1 MRTNGVRAVG
11 VLAAT
16 LALLGVTACSSERNP
31 LTGTGTEP
39 QPSAT
44 ASTAVVPNEESPSPT
59 TPPEPA
65 AVALAANVADQAKK
79 VTVDTLVKVTAK
91 AGTLTKVKVAYRYVD
106 RDGTTAKG
114 TVAGALSKDKAS
126 WTAAERLE
134 PAATYTIS
142 MTGKNTAGAS
152 RSATSRFTTH
162 DLSLDEQTYPSI
174 YPQADSKVGIGM
186 PVVLTFDVPV
196 RDKKEFQKNLEV
208 TSSPAQSGTWNWFS
222 DTQVRFRPA
231 NYWKPGTK
239 VEVRANLNGVNAGNG
254 VYGQKSVATSFT
266 VGRSL
271 VTKVDLARDVAKV
284 YRNGK
289 LVKTIAVSGGKPGWE
304 TRSGVKL
311 IMAKEYNKKMT
322 NEMIGAKEDYSL
334 TARHA
339 LRITNSGEFLH
350 SAPWNSAHLGRRNAS
365 HGCVGM
371 SNGNAEWL
379 YNNTLIGDPVVTTGT
394 RRRLEQGNGYSDWN
408 ISFAQYKKGSAL

>member
-1 MRTNGVRAVG
+1 MRTNGVRVVG
-11 VLAAT
+11 ALVAA
-16 LALLGVTACSSERNP
+16 LALVGVTACSTGRDP
-31 LTGTGTEP
+31 LTGSGTGPE
-39 QPSAT
+39 PSAVS
-44 ASTAVVPNEESPSPT
+44 STSAAPSDSASPT
-59 TPPEPA
+59 PPPPA
-65 AVALAANVADQAKK
+65 PVVLTANVADKASK

-91 AGTLTKVKVAYRYVD
+91 AGTLTKVTVAYRYTE
-106 RDGTTAKG
+106 RDGGTAKG
-114 TVAGALSKDKAS
+114 NLAGALSKDKAS
-126 WTAAERLE
+126 WTATERLE
-134 PAATYTIS
+134 PAATYAIS
-142 MTGKNTAGAS
+142 MTGKNATGESKTAKS
-152 RSATSRFTTH
+152 TFRTH
-162 DLSLDEQTYPSI
+162 ELSLAEQTYASI
-174 YPQADSKVGIGM
+174 YPLANSKVGIGM

-196 RDKKEFQKNLEV
+196 KDKKEFEKNLQV
-208 TSSPAQSGTWNWFS
+208 TSSPAQTGTWNWFS

-231 NYWKPGTK
+231 KYWKPGTK
-239 VEVRANLNGVNAGNG
+239 VKVNANVNGVKAGNG
-254 VYGQKSVATSFT
+254 VYGQKSVSTSFT

-271 VTKVDLARDVAKV
+271 ITKVNLASDVAKV

-289 LVKTIAVSGGKPGWE
+289 LVKTIYVSGGKPGWE

-350 SAPWNSAHLGRRNAS
+350 SAPWNSAHFGRRNAS

-371 SNGNAEWL
+371 SNANAAWL
-379 YNNTLIGDPVVTTGT
+379 YNNTLIGDPVITTGT
-394 RRRLEQGNGYSDWN
+394 GRGLEQGNGYSDWN

>member
-1 MRTNGVRAVG
+1 MRTSGVRAFSA
-11 VLAAT
+11 LAAA
-16 LALLGVTACSSERNP
+16 LALLGVTACSSAGDP
-31 LTGTGTEP
+31 LTGSGTDR
-39 QPSAT
+39 QPSASGTT
-44 ASTAVVPNEESPSPT
+44 AAAPGDSPSPA
-59 TPPEPA
+59 TPPPPA
-65 AVALAANVADQAKK
+65 PVVLAANVADKATK
-79 VTVDTLVKVTAK
+79 VTVDTLVKATAQ

-106 RDGTTAKG
+106 RDGKTVKG

-126 WTAAERLE
+126 WTATERLE

-142 MTGKNTAGAS
+142 MTGKNAAGES
-152 RSATSRFTTH
+152 RTATSKFTTH
-162 DLSLDEQTYPSI
+162 KLTLEEQTYPSI
-174 YPQADSKVGIGM
+174 FPQPDSKVGIGM

-196 RDKKEFQKNLEV
+196 KDKKEFQRNLQV
-208 TSSPAQSGTWNWFS
+208 TSSPAQTGTWNWFS

-231 NYWKPGTK
+231 KYWKPGTK
-239 VEVRANLNGVNAGNG
+239 VKVEANLNGVKGGNG
-254 VYGQKSVATSFT
+254 VYGQKSVSTSFT
-266 VGRSL
+266 VGRSFI
-271 VTKVDLARDVAKV
+271 TKINLASDVAKV

-289 LVKTIAVSGGKPGWE
+289 LVRTIYVSGGKPGWE

-350 SAPWNSAHLGRRNAS
+350 SAPWNSAHFGRRNAS

-371 SNGNAEWL
+371 SNANAAWL
-379 YNNTLIGDPVVTTGT
+379 YNNTLIGDPVITTGT
-394 RRRLEQGNGYSDWN
+394 RRGLEQGNGYSDWN
-408 ISFAQYKKGSAL
+408 ISFAEYKKGSAL

>member
-1 MRTNGVRAVG
+1 MRTNKVRALG
-11 VLAAT
+11 ALAAA
-16 LALLGVTACSSERNP
+16 LALLGVTACSSGRDP
-31 LTGTGTEP
+31 MTGGGTAPEPSTTG
-39 QPSAT
+39 
-44 ASTAVVPNEESPSPT
+44 STAGAPVDSPSPT
-59 TPPEPA
+59 PPPPA
-65 AVALAANVADQAKK
+65 PVVMAANVADKATK

-91 AGTLTKVKVAYRYVD
+91 SGTLSSVKVAYRYTD
-106 RDGTTAKG
+106 RNGKTVKG
-114 TVAGALSKDKAS
+114 TLDGALSKDKAG

-134 PAATYTIS
+134 PAAAYAIS
-142 MTGKNTAGAS
+142 MTGKNAAGESRTA
-152 RSATSRFTTH
+152 RSSFTTH
-162 DLSLDEQTYPSI
+162 NLSLDEQTYASI
-174 YPQADSKVGIGM
+174 YPQPDSTVGIGM

-196 RDKKEFQKNLEV
+196 KDKKEFQKNLQV
-208 TSSPAQSGTWNWFS
+208 TASPAQTGTWNWFS

-231 NYWKPGTK
+231 KYWKPGTK
-239 VEVRANLNGVNAGNG
+239 VKVKANLNGVKAGNG

-271 VTKVDLARDVAKV
+271 VTKVNLASDVAKV

-289 LVKTIAVSGGKPGWE
+289 LVKTIYVSGGKPGWE

-350 SAPWNSAHLGRRNAS
+350 SAPWNTAHFGRRNAS

-371 SNGNAEWL
+371 SNANAAWL
-379 YNNTLIGDPVVTTGT
+379 YNNTLIGDPVITTGS
-394 RRRLEQGNGYSDWN
+394 RRGVEQGNGYSDWN
-408 ISFAQYKKGSAL
+408 ISFAEYKKGSAL

>member
-1 MRTNGVRAVG
+1 MRTNGVRTLGA
-11 VLAAT
+11 LMAA
-16 LALLGVTACSSERNP
+16 LALLGVTACSSGGDP
-31 LTGTGTEP
+31 LTGRGTDPEP
-39 QPSAT
+39 SGT
-44 ASTAVVPNEESPSPT
+44 TSTAATPRDSPGPT
-59 TPPEPA
+59 TPPPPA
-65 AVALAANVADQAKK
+65 PVVMAANVADKATK

-91 AGTLTKVKVAYRYVD
+91 AGTLTAVKVAYRYTD
-106 RDGTTAKG
+106 RDGKTAKG
-114 TVAGALSKDKAS
+114 TLAGALSKDQAS

-134 PAATYTIS
+134 PAATYAIS
-142 MTGKNTAGAS
+142 MTGKNAAGESRTAKS
-152 RSATSRFTTH
+152 SFTTH
-162 DLSLDEQTYPSI
+162 NLSLDEQTYASI
-174 YPQADSKVGIGM
+174 YPLPDSKVGIGM

-196 RDKKEFQKNLEV
+196 KDKKEFQKNLQV
-208 TSSPAQSGTWNWFS
+208 TSSPAQPGTWNWFS

-231 NYWKPGTK
+231 KYWQPGTK
-239 VEVRANLNGVNAGNG
+239 VKVKANLNGVKAGNG
-254 VYGQKSVATSFT
+254 VYGQKSVSTSFT

-271 VTKVDLARDVAKV
+271 ITKVNLASDVARV

-289 LVKTIAVSGGKPGWE
+289 LVKTIYVSGGKPGWE

-350 SAPWNSAHLGRRNAS
+350 SAPWNSAHFGRRNAS

-371 SNGNAEWL
+371 SNANAAWL
-379 YNNTLIGDPVVTTGT
+379 YNNTLIGDPVITTGT
-394 RRRLEQGNGYSDWN
+394 RRGLEQGNGYSDWN
-408 ISFAQYKKGSAL
+408 ISFAEYKKGSAL